1 MQQMPRT
8 ALSFIQGYPAYH
20 RRVAIC
26 ERHIFG
32 NAKQFCM
39 VYILPTIHFRLTC
52 WRSSRLHPSKQGAAQ
67 RGDLRT
73 LVSPM
78 LQNRDLLEKK
88 QKVTIFTSGSFNGTL
103 TKDFLHDLFI
113 KSWPQLHVN
122 QPSRGVNVLIDL
134 SKFFAKQIPDA
145 SHGYV
150 LAQARPQSHF
160 RSLNWRDPIFP
171 SKPCLKN
178 QWGKPEKKII
188 QYIHRILYTYTYSS
202 LCIK

>member
-52 WRSSRLHPSKQGAAQ
+52 WRSSRLHPPNRVQFKEETYGLWWA
-67 RGDLRT
+67 
-73 LVSPM
+73 PCCKI
-78 LQNRDLLEKK
+78 RDLLEKK

-145 SHGYV
+145 SHGCV
-150 LAQARPQSHF
+150 LAQARPQSD
-160 RSLNWRDPIFP
+160 RKSVV
-171 SKPCLKN
+171 
-178 QWGKPEKKII
+178 
-188 QYIHRILYTYTYSS
+188 
-202 LCIK
+202 